1 MFKNTIA
8 ILIEDLHSGT
18 TYKIAQGT
26 FASLKEADAYAA
38 KLNDHYA
45 DHAIPKIASVI
56 D

>member
-18 TYKIAQGT
+18 TYTIAQGC
-26 FASLKEADAYAA
+26 FANLGEADAYAVM
-38 KLNDHYA
+38 LNDYYS
-45 DHAIPKIASVI
+45 DKAIPKIASVI